1 MKVQLKST
9 NENKK
14 SKFLKELKDNSDNLK
29 QFISKYIEKNSIEDY
44 LVELTK
50 IILRRN

>member
-1 MKVQLKST
+1 MKVKIKGKKTSLHKEIDKIDDKDLSRYIKQYIK
-9 NENKK
+9 EN
-14 SKFLKELKDNSDNLK
+14 SV
-29 QFISKYIEKNSIEDY
+29 EDY